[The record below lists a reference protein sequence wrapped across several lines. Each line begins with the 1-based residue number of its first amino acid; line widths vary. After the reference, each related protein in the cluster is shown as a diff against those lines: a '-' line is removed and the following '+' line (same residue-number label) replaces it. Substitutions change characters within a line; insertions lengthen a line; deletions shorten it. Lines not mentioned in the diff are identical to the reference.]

1 MAMQSVLHALFLP
14 TPLKQALAHA
24 YAATDPSSQPAEGS
38 KTKSTDEAKT
48 KEDLFTEVLKPGAL
62 YRECA
67 VVTPFVP
74 PLPPPPE
81 GLSGKQAEEKKSA
94 TKPGEKKSQTG
105 KDGKT
110 EVGEDLI
117 IEDDGELGG
126 ESVGRV
132 VWEWYERQLKT
143 WEASEKIAADA
154 KPTKAA
160 EESTAT
166 S

>member
-81 GLSGKQAEEKKSA
+81 GLSEKQAEEKSA

-105 KDGKT
+105 RDNK
-110 EVGEDLI
+110 EAEENIV

-132 VWEWYERQLKT
+132 VWEWYERRLKA
-143 WEASEKIAADA
+143 WEASEKITADA
-154 KPTKAA
+154 QPTKPA
-160 EESTAT
+160 EESTTT